1 MSNKKATEEI
11 VGAVKRFSAKMRDQ
25 LVDNLDKGGW
35 KDLSSAYLLRH
46 ILEEV
51 AELVQELD
59 QGTPESIEEK
69 AVDVANFAMMIADPE
84 RART

>member
-1 MSNKKATEEI
+1 MSKEKDTEE
-11 VGAVKRFSAKMRDQ
+11 VVEAVERFSAKMRDQ

-59 QGTPESIEEK
+59 QGTQESIEAK
-69 AVDVANFAMMIADPE
+69 AVDVANFALIIGDPE
-84 RART
+84 RTRT